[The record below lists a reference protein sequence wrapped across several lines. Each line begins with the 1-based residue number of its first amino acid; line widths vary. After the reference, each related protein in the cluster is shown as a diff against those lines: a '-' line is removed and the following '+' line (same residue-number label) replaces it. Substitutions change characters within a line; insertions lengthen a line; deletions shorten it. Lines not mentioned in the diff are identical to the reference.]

1 MNINKKK
8 EKKIKIEKKC
18 KYLLLVEGVLLLI
31 LGSTLIG
38 YGFMNMNDS
47 SQYINPGLYK
57 SNIKVTKDEYA
68 TGSCLAI
75 GVVSMIL
82 AFYAFSIYKINS
94 ILLATPFSIF
104 SVFCFV
110 ICIASTI

>member
-1 MNINKKK
+1 M
-8 EKKIKIEKKC
+8 
-18 KYLLLVEGVLLLI
+18 LLVEGVILLV

-38 YGFMNMNDS
+38 YGFMKMNDD

-75 GVVSMIL
+75 GVVSLIL

-94 ILLATPFSIF
+94 LLLAVPFSIF
-104 SVFCFV
+104 SFFCMI
-110 ICIASTI
+110 ICIATSIKIF